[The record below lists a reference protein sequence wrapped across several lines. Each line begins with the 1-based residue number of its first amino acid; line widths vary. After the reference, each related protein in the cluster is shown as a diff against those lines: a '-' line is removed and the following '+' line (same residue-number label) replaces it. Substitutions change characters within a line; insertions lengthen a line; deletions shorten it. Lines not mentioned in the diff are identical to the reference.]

1 MPDFPQSGKWTL
13 REHAIALQGDATFP
27 TAADGSGIWSTTEV
41 ARKTALNKWA
51 GHWATS
57 YSSSGGQYATSY
69 IATTL
74 GSITEHG
81 STSGSLNSAIDAL
94 SDGDALLLAAG
105 SYTIDA
111 LQCQGY
117 GSDSWRNKNILIAG
131 NTQNAN
137 DVVLEVTHS
146 AQRGKHI
153 FASVDT
159 ATYPAATVNKQIAF
173 VRYKR
178 LATSTTSYINAI
190 AVGYSSDP
198 AAGRAV
204 NCIFDFNNSNVCWM
218 YDNYNRTT
226 HDIEFVR
233 CTFLNFNGWVASY
246 SGAAGQIIVGDS
258 MFDAAYSTELR
269 ATVTSSTTAY
279 VSVADGSY
287 NTSTYSDGHL
297 YIPNTAAVF

>member
-1 MPDFPQSGKWTL
+1 MSNRLIGGVLSNTVDVSLIPPSEDESDDAGG
-13 REHAIALQGDATFP
+13 GDA
-27 TAADGSGIWSTTEV
+27 
-41 ARKTALNKWA
+41 
-51 GHWATS
+51 
-57 YSSSGGQYATSY
+57 SSSGGQYATSY
-69 IATTL
+69 IATTS

-81 STSGSLNSAIDAL
+81 VTSGTLNDAIDAL
-94 SDGDALLLAAG
+94 SDGDVLLLAAG
-105 SYTIDA
+105 SYTITA

-131 NTQNAN
+131 DTEDAN

-153 FASVDT
+153 FASVNT

-178 LATSTTSYINAI
+178 LATSGTNYINAI
-190 AVGYSSDP
+190 AVGYSTDP

-218 YDNYNRTT
+218 YDNYARTT

-233 CTFLNFNGWVASY
+233 CTFLNYATWGGSY
-246 SGAAGQIIVGDS
+246 SGAAGQIIVGDCL
-258 MFDAAYSTELR
+258 FDDTYSTETR
-269 ATVTSSTTAY
+269 ATVTSSTASATIT
-279 VSVADGSY
+279 VADGSY
-287 NTSTYSDGHL
+287 NTSTYGDGHL
-297 YIPNTAAVF
+297 YIPNTTAVF